1 MEYEFR
7 LMPTKRTT
15 WTRKHNCETSEQA
28 MTEARGMMYA
38 LYFQYKHPRV
48 EIWQDGRMIAKIG

>member
-15 WTRKHNCETSEQA
+15 WTRKHNCETSGQA

-48 EIWQDGRMIAKIG
+48 EVLHDGLLVKRLG